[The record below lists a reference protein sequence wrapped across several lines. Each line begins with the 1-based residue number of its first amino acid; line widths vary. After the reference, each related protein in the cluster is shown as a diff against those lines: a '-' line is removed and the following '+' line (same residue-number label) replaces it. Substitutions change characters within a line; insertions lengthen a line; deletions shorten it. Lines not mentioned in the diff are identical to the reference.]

1 MVVCVVALCS
11 DVVGYIFKSFHGDDD
26 SSDAM

>member
-1 MVVCVVALCS
+1 VTLCS